1 MKVFITGGTGFIGS
15 AVVSELLE
23 SGHRVIALAR
33 SEESANKL
41 RTFGSGVD
49 VLYGDLNDHESLKKG
64 VTQSDGV
71 IHLGFIH
78 DFSRFEECCKIDQTA
93 VLCMLESMRGTN
105 KPFVY
110 ANGLLWL
117 PEGRLCDEDIR
128 RDPEVQVTRAI
139 TEELILG
146 YQDKGVK
153 TMIIRLG
160 ASVHGKGDHAF
171 IPSLI
176 EIARSSGNSAYIGDG
191 HNSWPAVHRL
201 DAARLFSIALEHGS
215 AGGVYRAV
223 AESVS
228 TKSIAQAIGTGLT
241 LPLISVPPEEASK
254 QFSFMTMFLSRDV
267 QVSSEKTR
275 TELRWYPR
283 EMGLLEDMRAN
294 YI

>member
-41 RTFGSGVD
+41 RTFGFGVD

-215 AGGVYRAV
+215 AGGVYQAV
-223 AESVS
+223 PESVS

-241 LPLISVPPEEASK
+241 LPMISVPLKEAS
-254 QFSFMTMFLSRDV
+254 
-267 QVSSEKTR
+267 E
-275 TELRWYPR
+275 
-283 EMGLLEDMRAN
+283 
-294 YI
+294 